1 MRCPHCG
8 FGDSKVTDSRANPDG
23 IRRRREC
30 ASCGQRFTTIEAVQ
44 LSSVQIIKKDGRR
57 EDFNRE
63 KLVSGFRAACAKR
76 NISVSELEA
85 IALDIEAKVTSD
97 GRPEV
102 PSTLIG
108 ELAMD
113 ALREL
118 DHIAYIR
125 FASVYRS
132 FTDLETLKGALD
144 ALESGHEQTA
154 AEREM
159 QLKLPVD
166 DEVKRRGAPVLPRS
180 ASDERRARSAG

>member
-44 LSSVQIIKKDGRR
+44 LSSVQIVKKDGRR

-63 KLVSGFRAACAKR
+63 KLVSGFRAACTKR
-76 NISVSELEA
+76 NISVAEIETLALE
-85 IALDIEAKVTSD
+85 IEAKIIAD

-102 PSTLIG
+102 PSSLIG

-113 ALREL
+113 ALRTL

-132 FTDLETLKGALD
+132 FADLESLKGALD
-144 ALESGHEQTA
+144 ALESGREQTA
-154 AEREM
+154 AERDM

-166 DEVKRRGAPVLPRS
+166 GEGKPGGAPVIPRS
-180 ASDERRARSAG
+180 AGDQRRARSAG